1 MPRPEGFEAA
11 FAAALLAEEG
21 IPPPG
26 LRDPSRNGA
35 RRFAVYRNTVAAS
48 LVRALGAS
56 FPAVEALVGEA
67 FFRGLALLFLRAHPP
82 RSPVLHEW
90 GEAFPDFIAA
100 FPPAAPLPYLADVA
114 RLDRTVLRAF
124 HAADAEPVGLEAL
137 AAIPPEALE
146 ALRILPHPAAA
157 LVMSPHPVVSLRA
170 EATGGTADRPVD
182 LARAETAL
190 VTRPGLTVE
199 VTALPPGAAAL
210 AGALLAGASFGEAA
224 ERALSHSGTDLPE
237 AIGSV
242 FGAGIAAGF
251 A

>member
-1 MPRPEGFEAA
+1 MRRPEGFEAA

-21 IPPPG
+21 TPPPG
-26 LRDPSRNGA
+26 LRDPGRNGA

-90 GEAFPDFIAA
+90 GAAFPDFIAA
-100 FPPAAPLPYLADVA
+100 FPPAAALPYLADVA
-114 RLDRTVLRAF
+114 RLDRAALRAF
-124 HAADAEPVGLEAL
+124 HAADAEPAGLEAL
-137 AAIPPEALE
+137 AAVPPEAL
-146 ALRILPHPAAA
+146 AGLRILPHPAAA
-157 LVMSPHPVVSLRA
+157 LVASPHPVVALRA
-170 EATGGTADRPVD
+170 EATGGRADLPVD
-182 LARAETAL
+182 LARAESAL
-190 VTRPGLTVE
+190 VTRPGLSVE
-199 VTALPPGAAAL
+199 VVALSPGAAAL
-210 AGALLAGASFGEAA
+210 AAALLQGATFGEAA
-224 ERALSHSGTDLPE
+224 ERALAHPGTDLPA
-237 AIGSV
+237 AIGAV